1 MSTFI
6 ESAACRGR
14 RPQGLVAR
22 VHHPR
27 SELVARLLKER
38 RVARFLV
45 APDGF
50 GKTSLAYAYADVVFS
65 FAHVFWL
72 SCRSPC
78 FLRDLDAGRI
88 GSDVLRLDESAS
100 LVVFEDLPRLDAER
114 AASFSGLLDAL
125 LGRGIEVIVSCAPSC
140 DVYGGLQ
147 QGRLVLAGADL
158 LLTPAEW
165 RVSLRGED
173 ADADGSVP
181 PAAERVACLR
191 WKDAGEADLLAGLRR
206 EELPSDLLLAVFA
219 LLALGEGEL
228 DDLGVFLSA
237 GRQRTEEVVELL
249 ARGYPFLGVERRD
262 GSFSAARVSVGC
274 LAEAMGPLFDLLA
287 QASAFEGRD
296 ALAGRFADALVVRG
310 EHARAMELV
319 LAFSTKQGASS
330 WAALRGWRYLAD
342 GHPLPLRRA
351 CDALARSSFKKSPSY
366 NALAAWAACE
376 LADAAGAASFARRA
390 AFGQATPRAEA
401 LLSCA
406 LLLREGAQEQHAR
419 VLQVLEARVS
429 RSSGNSD
436 AAGEST
442 AGEWLDA
449 EALGRLA
456 LAFGEGAALGLETWL
471 ELAEDLEASGEGSAS
486 REASLLMAAGWLFE
500 DAASGRARLRAPR
513 TASAGD
519 IPDPE
524 AIDRDD
530 LLFAARFAV
539 SCADR
544 GRGASACASWCEH
557 LAFSALERLSKAMP
571 ELSIGSPGAAA
582 LARLRRLELSL
593 LAQREDYRKSCARR
607 DRQMS
612 EFYETHPNVFRDD
625 SRTAPVTTAPARV
638 MAPMLHVSLFGSM
651 ELRLGDEVVDP
662 KLIRQQK
669 VKVLLA
675 VLVLARGREVTRDRL
690 AQMLWPESSPASAR
704 KNLYST
710 WSKLSRA
717 LTVEGS
723 CPYLIRDQLG
733 CRVNARLVTS
743 DVAEFESICRT
754 LLFGKSEELE
764 WERLYAS
771 VEESFADELMPTE
784 VENETIVALRDKYHV
799 QLLDALLVAARRLMH
814 AGEAQGA
821 LWFAREALRRDRT
834 REDAYATLMEAQIAA
849 GQRGAA
855 IDTFFACRRYL
866 ADELGIDPSPRI
878 VGLYRSVIEVEEPL

>member
-22 VHHPR
+22 VHHSR
-27 SELVARLLKER
+27 SELVARLLRER

-78 FLRDLDAGRI
+78 FLRDLDAGLI
-88 GSDVLRLDESAS
+88 GPDVLRLDESAS
-100 LVVFEDLPRLDAER
+100 LVVFEDLPRLDVER

-125 LGRGIEVIVSCAPSC
+125 LERGVEVIVSCAPSC

-173 ADADGSVP
+173 ANADGSVP

-191 WKDAGEADLLAGLRR
+191 WKEAGEADLLAGLRR

-219 LLALGEGEL
+219 LLVLGEGDL
-228 DDLGVFLSA
+228 DDLGAFLSA

-262 GSFSAARVSVGC
+262 GSFSAARVSVGG
-274 LAEAMGPLFDLLA
+274 LAETMGPLFDLLV

-310 EHARAMELV
+310 EHARAMELA
-319 LAFSTKQGASS
+319 LAFATKQGASS
-330 WAALRGWRYLAD
+330 WVALRGWRYLAD
-342 GHPLPLRRA
+342 GRPLPLRQA
-351 CDALARSSFKKSPSY
+351 CDALARSSFKKNPSY

-376 LADAAGAASFARRA
+376 LADAAGAVAFARRA
-390 AFGQATPRAEA
+390 AFGQTTPRAEV
-401 LLSCA
+401 LLSCV
-406 LLLREGAQEQHAR
+406 LLLREGPQDRDER
-419 VLQVLEARVS
+419 VLRVLEAQVS
-429 RSSGNSD
+429 RSSGISEE
-436 AAGEST
+436 AGEPT
-442 AGEWLDA
+442 AGEWVDA

-456 LAFGEGAALGLETWL
+456 FALHEGPASGLATWL
-471 ELAEDLEASGEGSAS
+471 ELAGSLEAAGEGPDP
-486 REASLLMAAGWLFE
+486 REAALLMAASWLLE
-500 DAASGRARLRAPR
+500 DAASGRARLRASRAADGEGP
-513 TASAGD
+513 
-519 IPDPE
+519 
-524 AIDRDD
+524 DRDAVDEAD
-530 LLFAARFAV
+530 LLRVARFAV
-539 SCADR
+539 SCVDR
-544 GRGASACASWCEH
+544 GRGSPAHASWCEH
-557 LAFSALERLSKAMP
+557 LAFSALEGLSKAMP
-571 ELSIGSPGAAA
+571 ELSIGSPGASA
-582 LARLRRLELSL
+582 LARLRRFELSL
-593 LAQREDYRKSCARR
+593 LAQREGYRKSCARR

-625 SRTAPVTTAPARV
+625 ARTAPATTAPARV

-690 AQMLWPESSPASAR
+690 AQMLWPKSAPASAR

-764 WERLYAS
+764 WEKLYTS

-799 QLLDALLVAARRLMH
+799 QLLDALLVAASRLMH

>member
-22 VHHPR
+22 VHHQR

-88 GSDVLRLDESAS
+88 GADVLRLDESAS

-125 LGRGIEVIVSCAPSC
+125 LERGVEVIVSCAPSC

-173 ADADGSVP
+173 ADADDSVP
-181 PAAERVACLR
+181 SAAERVACLR
-191 WKDAGEADLLAGLRR
+191 WKESGEADLLAGLRR
-206 EELPSDLLLAVFA
+206 EELPSDLLLAMFA
-219 LLALGEGEL
+219 LLALGEGDL
-228 DDLGVFLSA
+228 DDLGAFLSV
-237 GRQRTEEVVELL
+237 GRQRTEEVVGLL
-249 ARGYPFLGVERRD
+249 ARDYPFLGVERRD
-262 GSFSAARVSVGC
+262 GSFSAARVSIGS
-274 LAEAMGPLFDLLA
+274 LAEAVGPLFDLLA
-287 QASAFEGRD
+287 QASAFETRD

-310 EHARAMELV
+310 EHARAMELA
-319 LAFSTKQGASS
+319 LAFATKQGASS
-330 WAALRGWRYLAD
+330 WAASRGWRYLAD
-342 GHPLPLRRA
+342 GHPLPLRQA
-351 CDALARSSFKKSPSY
+351 CDALARSAFKKDPSY
-366 NALAAWAACE
+366 NALAAWAAYE

-390 AFGQATPRAEA
+390 AFGQATPCAEA
-401 LLSCA
+401 VLSCV
-406 LLLREGAQEQHAR
+406 LLVRGGSQERDAR
-419 VLQVLEARVS
+419 VLQTLELQVVRLAES
-429 RSSGNSD
+429 AG

-449 EALGRLA
+449 LALGRLA
-456 LAFGEGAALGLETWL
+456 LAFHEGAALGLEAWL
-471 ELAEDLEASGEGSAS
+471 ELAEGLEAASEGSAA
-486 REASLLMAAGWLFE
+486 REAALLMAASWLFE
-500 DAASGRARLRAPR
+500 DLASGGARVRASRAE
-513 TASAGD
+513 TGGEGSD
-519 IPDPE
+519 PD
-524 AIDRDD
+524 AVGRDD
-530 LLFAARFAV
+530 LLRVARFTA

-544 GRGASACASWCEH
+544 KGAAARTDWCEH
-557 LAFSALERLSKAMP
+557 LAFSALENFSKAMP
-571 ELSIGSPGAAA
+571 ELPLVLPGAPA
-582 LARLRRLELSL
+582 LARLRRFELSL

-625 SRTAPVTTAPARV
+625 ARTAPATSAPARV

-662 KLIRQQK
+662 KLVRQQK

-690 AQMLWPESSPASAR
+690 AQMLWPQSAPASAR
-704 KNLYST
+704 KNLYSA

-764 WERLYAS
+764 WEKLYAS
-771 VEESFADELMPTE
+771 VEESFADELMPAE

-799 QLLDALLVAARRLMH
+799 QLLDALLVAARRLMR

-878 VGLYRSVIEVEEPL
+878 VGLYRSVIEVEESL